1 MNQKRYRLT
10 VKTGMGL
17 KICPPVFWTS
27 SVLIVLFIVL
37 TLINVKAASAVF
49 SGAKFFVCEYAG
61 WFFVLAVNITLAY
74 AFWLLFSKYGAL
86 RIGGQEARPEFTLFG
101 WFSMLFSAGMGIGL
115 LFYGV
120 AEPIYHY
127 MSPPMG
133 VAAKTMEAAQLSM
146 GITFFHWGL
155 HAWGVY
161 ALLGLGLAFF
171 SFTRGLPLT
180 IRSIFYPLLGEK
192 IYGPVG
198 HAIDILAAIATL
210 FGLATSLG
218 LGANQIAAG
227 FNYVFGLP
235 NTTAI
240 QISLIV
246 VITGCATLSVV
257 AGLEAGIQRLS
268 TINFLLAGLLLL
280 FVFLMGPTLFILDA
294 IPENIGNYVNRFAKL
309 SFWTET
315 YTQTKWQNGWTIFY
329 WAWWIAWAPFV
340 GMFIARI
347 SKGRTIKEFL
357 LGVLFV
363 PSLVTFIWLTV
374 FGGSSLYV
382 EMFGAGGISEA
393 VSANVSTAMYALF
406 ENFPLAKVTSLIGV
420 AVVWFFFVTSSDSA
434 SLVVDIITAGGHPE
448 PPTSQRVFWACAEG
462 LCAAILLLGG
472 GLAALQ
478 TACIVT
484 GLPFA
489 VVLMLMLFSLKKGLD
504 EEYGKTFGIPGP
516 ASDPDSGQM
525 AASSQAARSV

>member
-1 MNQKRYRLT
+1 MSNDRRKLT

-17 KICPPVFWTS
+17 EISPPVFWTS
-27 SVLIVLFIVL
+27 SILIIVFLVL
-37 TLINVKAASAVF
+37 TLLNVKTASAVF
-49 SGAKFFVCEYAG
+49 NAAKFWVCEYTG
-61 WFFVLAVNITLAY
+61 WFFVIAVNLVLAY
-74 AFWLLFSKYGAL
+74 AFWLLFSKYGNL
-86 RIGGQEARPEFTLFG
+86 RIGGQDSRPEFSLFG

-127 MSPPMG
+127 MAPPMG
-133 VAAKTMEAAQLSM
+133 VEAKTIEAAKLSM

-171 SFTRGLPLT
+171 AFTRGLPLT
-180 IRSIFYPLLGEK
+180 IRSIFYPLMGER

-235 NTTAI
+235 NTVTV

-246 VITGCATLSVV
+246 VITACATLSVV
-257 AGLEAGIQRLS
+257 AGLEAGIKRLS
-268 TINFLLAGLLLL
+268 ILNFILAGALML
-280 FVFLMGPTLFILDA
+280 FVFLAGPTLFILNA
-294 IPENIGNYVNRFAKL
+294 IPENIGNYIRQFAEL

-340 GMFIARI
+340 GMFIGRI

-363 PSLVTFIWLTV
+363 PALLTFVWLTI
-374 FGGSSLYV
+374 FGGSALYV
-382 EMFGAGGISEA
+382 EMFGAGGIVEA
-393 VSANVSTAMYALF
+393 VNKNVATALYSLF
-406 ENFPLAKVTSLIGV
+406 ENFPLAKIASFIGI

-434 SLVVDIITAGGHPE
+434 SLVVDIITAGGHTE
-448 PPTSQRVFWACAEG
+448 PPTIQRVFWASTEG
-462 LCAAILLLGG
+462 ICAAILLLGG

-484 GLPFA
+484 GLPFGI
-489 VVLMLMLFSLKKGLD
+489 VLMLMLFSMKKGLD
-504 EEYGKTFGIPGP
+504 EEYEKVFGK
-516 ASDPDSGQM
+516 S
-525 AASSQAARSV
+525 

>member
-1 MNQKRYRLT
+1 
-10 VKTGMGL
+10 MGL
-17 KICPPVFWTS
+17 EICPPVFWVS
-27 SVLIVLFIVL
+27 SVLIIVFLVL
-37 TLINVKAASAVF
+37 TLINVKTASAIF
-49 SGAKFFVCEYAG
+49 NAAKFWVCEYTG
-61 WFFVLAVNITLAY
+61 WFFVIAVNLVLAY
-74 AFWLLFSKYGAL
+74 AFWLLFSKYGKL
-86 RIGGQEARPEFTLFG
+86 RIGGQDSRPEFSLFG

-127 MSPPMG
+127 MAPPMG
-133 VAAKTMEAAQLSM
+133 VEAKTIEAAKLSM

-171 SFTRGLPLT
+171 AFTRGLPLT
-180 IRSIFYPLLGEK
+180 IRSIFYPLMGEK
-192 IYGPVG
+192 IYGPFG

-227 FNYVFGLP
+227 LNYVFGLP
-235 NTTAI
+235 NTVTV

-246 VITGCATLSVV
+246 IITGCATLSVV
-257 AGLEAGIQRLS
+257 AGLEAGIKRLS
-268 TINFLLAGLLLL
+268 ILNFILAGTLML
-280 FVFLMGPTLFILDA
+280 FVFLAGPTLFILNA
-294 IPENIGNYVNRFAKL
+294 IPENIGNYIKQLADL

-340 GMFIARI
+340 GMFIGRI

-363 PSLVTFIWLTV
+363 PALLTVIWLTI
-374 FGGSSLYV
+374 FGGSALYV
-382 EMFGAGGISEA
+382 EMFGEGGIVEA
-393 VSANVSTAMYALF
+393 VNKNVATAMFSLF
-406 ENFPLAKVTSLIGV
+406 ENFPLSKVTSLIGV

-434 SLVVDIITAGGHPE
+434 SLVVDIITAGGYTE
-448 PPTSQRVFWACAEG
+448 PPTIQRVFWASTEG
-462 LCAAILLLGG
+462 ICAAILLLGG

-478 TACIVT
+478 TATIVT
-484 GLPFA
+484 GLPFGI
-489 VVLMLMLFSLKKGLD
+489 VLMLMLFSMKKGLD
-504 EEYGKTFGIPGP
+504 EEYEKVFGK
-516 ASDPDSGQM
+516 S
-525 AASSQAARSV
+525 